1 MKKIITI
8 GIVLVLGLSM
18 IACTN
23 KDESTVSQEEI
34 KQESSIEKE
43 GTKQDVI
50 SGSEVSQKENV
61 TKEDENDS
69 LEKYTKLIGLSRE
82 EIINAMGEE
91 PNVVDEG
98 GLEFPK
104 TKIRV
109 WFIEDG
115 KTVDQIFI
123 DNSDVDFN
131 GAKLGGKIEDFKN
144 VFGEPVLED
153 DVSGYSNFDYKGL
166 LLNVNYDF
174 STKEVFAIYLLKGW
188 K

>member
-1 MKKIITI
+1 MKKITTLCIA
-8 GIVLVLGLSM
+8 VLLGLSM
-18 IACTN
+18 IACTD
-23 KDESTVSQEEI
+23 KQESNVEKEEI
-34 KQESSIEKE
+34 KQDI
-43 GTKQDVI
+43 
-50 SGSEVSQKENV
+50 EVSQKENV
-61 TKEDENDS
+61 TKEDEKNS
-69 LEKYTKLIGLSRE
+69 LERYEKLIGLSRE
-82 EIINAMGEE
+82 EIIDGMGEE

-104 TKIRV
+104 AKIRV

-123 DNSDVDFN
+123 DDSDVDFN
-131 GAKLGGKIEDFKN
+131 GARLGGKIEDFKN

-166 LLNVNYDF
+166 VLNVAYDF
-174 STKEVFAIYLLKGW
+174 STKEVFAVYLLKGW

>member
-23 KDESTVSQEEI
+23 KDESSVSQEEI

-43 GTKQDVI
+43 GTKQDVT
-50 SGSEVSQKENV
+50 SDSEVSQKENV
-61 TKEDENDS
+61 TKEDEKDS
-69 LEKYTKLIGLSRE
+69 IEKYMKLMGLSRE
-82 EIINAMGEE
+82 EIIDAMGEE

-98 GLEFPK
+98 GLEFLSED
-104 TKIRV
+104 IRV
-109 WFIEDG
+109 WFGEDG
-115 KTVDQIFI
+115 KSVNEIAI
-123 DNSDVDFN
+123 YNSDIDFN
-131 GAKLGGKIEDFKN
+131 GAKVGGKIEDFKK

-153 DVSGYSNFDYKGL
+153 KVSGYSNFDYKGIII
-166 LLNVNYDF
+166 NVAYDP
-174 STKEVFAIYLLKGW
+174 STDKAVGASLIKEW